1 MGKTKK
7 LLGIEFEEIGN
18 SLFIHQRSYIRRLCE
33 IYEKYKYPVSSLPIS
48 KGQVLSKLDSPKTSE
63 EILTVPYRNL
73 IGSLSFIAI
82 RTRPDIMYAVN
93 VLSQFQANPGIKH
106 WNCLLRLLGYL
117 KYTQEYKLELSK
129 VKSLKLRCYSDSDF
143 ATNRDDRV
151 SMGGFITFI
160 DETPISWR
168 TFKQKSVSLSTMEAD
183 LELFFMNSVAST
195 LNRVTDMEF
204 NNQISVLTQNN
215 WNTWKHDMQV
225 LLMHYGCWQFIIQ
238 TKPEQP
244 DEEATY
250 KEKLDLQLRKD
261 RCYTLIYTNISSDL
275 KNLIT
280 ETTDGVAA
288 WKILK
293 DHFEPVTRARI
304 IQLLDQFFG
313 TKYQPGEDV
322 GIFISRVKT
331 AATRLQEAGHKLDDL
346 YIGFQLIRWLPQ
358 EFQSTVQQIYRWK
371 EEDFRVVKIEAELIL
386 EANRLQLMK
395 QDLEKAENAY
405 LSSFTSKKSKTLPGA
420 TAAAHGDPNG
430 KNDYQKK
437 GDLKPITN
445 MKMSLA
451 TEDKSCPVEG
461 IGTLRFRKYGI
472 NAFCHVNNDYLV
484 KTSKNDSVKGLPRLT
499 DNGKTHCIPCKLAKS
514 KRVSFKKTGA
524 VRSKRPLELL
534 HMDLCGPMPT
544 ESQGGNKYFL
554 SIIDDYS
561 RKVTVF
567 PIRNKSDVFH
577 TFIRFQKRAERF
589 LSKKVIA
596 VRTDGGLE
604 FCNKDMD
611 NFLTELGIKHE
622 VTNSYTPEM
631 NGVAERFNLTAL
643 DGIKT
648 LLKSSEVP
656 HKFWGEALLCF
667 TYAWN
672 RICHKDSN
680 KTPFEKYSG
689 RKPSVLHL
697 KPFGCLA
704 YAEGEATRLKS
715 FNEIERYCKRHNI
728 EYDPSLFNFRK
739 DNTESQGFSDLS
751 EQQEALMVEVTIPN
765 CYKQA
770 IRSRDAS
777 KWHDAMDK
785 EINVMM
791 ERKVW
796 DLVDHPD
803 NIKILEN
810 RWVYTIKY
818 DENNKIVRYKAR
830 LVARGNT
837 QLRGES
843 FDEVFS
849 PVINFTIVRL
859 FFTIC
864 VCLWKWTHIQV
875 DITNAYLYANLDTVI
890 YMKQPTGYEIDNN
903 KVCKLRKAIY
913 GLHQS
918 GRQWFL
924 ELENKLIKLKF
935 KKLEWVNCVYMFE
948 DNVILLFYVDDMI
961 IFGKEMENVNFVLQL
976 LQKNFDL
983 KIMGKTK
990 KLLGIEFEEI
1000 GNSLFIHQRSYI
1012 RRLCEIYEKYKYPVS
1027 SLPISKGQVLS
1038 KLDSPKT
1045 SEEILTVP
1053 YRNLIGSLSFIA
1065 IRTRP
1070 DIMYAVNVLSQFQ
1083 ANPGIKHWNCLLRLL
1098 GYLKYTQEYKLEL
1111 SKVKSLKLRCYS
1123 DSDFAT
1129 NRDDRVSMGGFI
1141 TFIDETPISWRT
1153 FKQKSV
1159 SLSTMEAEYVSLT
1172 EAAKEFIW
1180 LKNVIDNKSLN
1191 LELSENVMFCDNQ
1204 AAISFSK
1211 SPVEN
1216 YRTKHID
1223 VRYHFLRN
1231 LIYDKVFQ
1239 IKYIGTK
1246 NNLADIFTK
1255 PMVKEKLLEFCRKLF
1270 LFRE

>member
-1 MGKTKK
+1 
-7 LLGIEFEEIGN
+7 
-18 SLFIHQRSYIRRLCE
+18 
-33 IYEKYKYPVSSLPIS
+33 
-48 KGQVLSKLDSPKTSE
+48 
-63 EILTVPYRNL
+63 
-73 IGSLSFIAI
+73 
-82 RTRPDIMYAVN
+82 
-93 VLSQFQANPGIKH
+93 
-106 WNCLLRLLGYL
+106 
-117 KYTQEYKLELSK
+117 
-129 VKSLKLRCYSDSDF
+129 
-143 ATNRDDRV
+143 
-151 SMGGFITFI
+151 
-160 DETPISWR
+160 
-168 TFKQKSVSLSTMEAD
+168 
-183 LELFFMNSVAST
+183 MNSVAST

-225 LLMHYGCWQFIIQ
+225 LLMHYGCWQFIMQ

-280 ETTDGVAA
+280 ETTDGVTA

-293 DHFEPVTRARI
+293 DHFEPVTRAR
-304 IQLLDQFFG
+304 
-313 TKYQPGEDV
+313 
-322 GIFISRVKT
+322 
-331 AATRLQEAGHKLDDL
+331 A
-346 YIGFQLIRWLPQ
+346 FQLIRWLPQ

-405 LSSFTSKKSKTLPGA
+405 LSSFTLKKSKTLPGA
-420 TAAAHGDPNG
+420 TAAAHGDPNDN
-430 KNDYQKK
+430 NDYQKK
-437 GDLKPITN
+437 SEIWHQ
-445 MKMSLA
+445 
-451 TEDKSCPVEG
+451 
-461 IGTLRFRKYGI
+461 R
-472 NAFCHVNNDYLV
+472 FCHVNNDYLV

-554 SIIDDYS
+554 SIIDYYS

-680 KTPFEKYSG
+680 KTHFEKYSG
-689 RKPSVLHL
+689 RKPSIGIAS
-697 KPFGCLA
+697 KTFWMFGIRCI
-704 YAEGEATRLKS
+704 EGEATRLKS
-715 FNEIERYCKRHNI
+715 FNEIERYCKRRNI

-751 EQQEALMVEVTIPN
+751 EQQALMVEVTIPN

-791 ERKVW
+791 EQAWRVVGRLEGGQTQAEVAQAIGVSQSVISRIW
-796 DLVDHPD
+796 SRFLETGSAGRRPGQGRRWATTPNEDRYLVLTARRHRNINATLLQQHLRSATGTRVSQLRLSVRNRLHSVVPFPIQLDNRRIFIWRDHGSRNNPAFVHESVRFGGGGVLVYGGISIDGRTDLYIIRDGPLTARRYRPILRPIVVPYAAAIRYDFILMDD
-803 NIKILEN
+803 NCRPHRDNLVE
-810 RWVYTIKY
+810 
-818 DENNKIVRYKAR
+818 DFFFEEGIVRMEWPAC
-830 LVARGNT
+830 
-837 QLRGES
+837 
-843 FDEVFS
+843 S
-849 PVINFTIVRL
+849 P
-859 FFTIC
+859 
-864 VCLWKWTHIQV
+864 
-875 DITNAYLYANLDTVI
+875 
-890 YMKQPTGYEIDNN
+890 
-903 KVCKLRKAIY
+903 
-913 GLHQS
+913 
-918 GRQWFL
+918 
-924 ELENKLIKLKF
+924 
-935 KKLEWVNCVYMFE
+935 
-948 DNVILLFYVDDMI
+948 DM
-961 IFGKEMENVNFVLQL
+961 NP
-976 LQKNFDL
+976 
-983 KIMGKTK
+983 
-990 KLLGIEFEEI
+990 IE
-1000 GNSLFIHQRSYI
+1000 H
-1012 RRLCEIYEKYKYPVS
+1012 V
-1027 SLPISKGQVLS
+1027 
-1038 KLDSPKT
+1038 
-1045 SEEILTVP
+1045 
-1053 YRNLIGSLSFIA
+1053 
-1065 IRTRP
+1065 
-1070 DIMYAVNVLSQFQ
+1070 
-1083 ANPGIKHWNCLLRLL
+1083 
-1098 GYLKYTQEYKLEL
+1098 
-1111 SKVKSLKLRCYS
+1111 
-1123 DSDFAT
+1123 
-1129 NRDDRVSMGGFI
+1129 
-1141 TFIDETPISWRT
+1141 
-1153 FKQKSV
+1153 
-1159 SLSTMEAEYVSLT
+1159 
-1172 EAAKEFIW
+1172 
-1180 LKNVIDNKSLN
+1180 
-1191 LELSENVMFCDNQ
+1191 
-1204 AAISFSK
+1204 
-1211 SPVEN
+1211 
-1216 YRTKHID
+1216 
-1223 VRYHFLRN
+1223 
-1231 LIYDKVFQ
+1231 
-1239 IKYIGTK
+1239 
-1246 NNLADIFTK
+1246 
-1255 PMVKEKLLEFCRKLF
+1255 
-1270 LFRE
+1270 

>member
-1 MGKTKK
+1 
-7 LLGIEFEEIGN
+7 
-18 SLFIHQRSYIRRLCE
+18 
-33 IYEKYKYPVSSLPIS
+33 
-48 KGQVLSKLDSPKTSE
+48 
-63 EILTVPYRNL
+63 
-73 IGSLSFIAI
+73 
-82 RTRPDIMYAVN
+82 
-93 VLSQFQANPGIKH
+93 
-106 WNCLLRLLGYL
+106 
-117 KYTQEYKLELSK
+117 
-129 VKSLKLRCYSDSDF
+129 
-143 ATNRDDRV
+143 
-151 SMGGFITFI
+151 
-160 DETPISWR
+160 
-168 TFKQKSVSLSTMEAD
+168 
-183 LELFFMNSVAST
+183 MNYVAST
-195 LNRVTDMEF
+195 LNRVTGMEF
-204 NNQISVLTQNN
+204 NNQISVLTPNN
-215 WNTWKHDMQV
+215 WNTWRHDMPV

-238 TKPEQP
+238 TKPEKS

-293 DHFEPVTRARI
+293 DHFEPVTRARV

-461 IGTLRFRKYGI
+461 IGTLRFRVKYKGSFHEI
-472 NAFCHVNNDYLV
+472 TLTDVLFNPKLRRNLLSGSRLESKGAHFVGTKEIWHQRFCHVNNDYLV
-484 KTSKNDSVKGLPRLT
+484 KTSKIDSVKGIPRLN

-577 TFIRFQKRAERF
+577 TFIRFYKRAERF

-611 NFLTELGIKHE
+611 NFLTKLGIKHE

-704 YAEGEATRLKS
+704 YAGVPKRIRKKFDLRAKIGIMMGYAQRTKGYRIWLIDENKLVETINVRFDENKRGINFRQKINSNLGYNLNLPDYYDDEDDFDRVKDSLTSRLVSKTSTETPSTSEKPDVSSDNHSLIPCTEVKWIRNIGRKVTGSNVYYSIEGEATRLKS

-728 EYDPSLFNFRK
+728 KYDPSLFNFRK

-751 EQQEALMVEVTIPN
+751 EQQEALMVEVNIPN

-777 KWHDAMDK
+777 KWRDAMDK

-859 FFTIC
+859 F
-864 VCLWKWTHIQV
+864 
-875 DITNAYLYANLDTVI
+875 
-890 YMKQPTGYEIDNN
+890 
-903 KVCKLRKAIY
+903 
-913 GLHQS
+913 
-918 GRQWFL
+918 
-924 ELENKLIKLKF
+924 
-935 KKLEWVNCVYMFE
+935 
-948 DNVILLFYVDDMI
+948 
-961 IFGKEMENVNFVLQL
+961 
-976 LQKNFDL
+976 
-983 KIMGKTK
+983 
-990 KLLGIEFEEI
+990 
-1000 GNSLFIHQRSYI
+1000 
-1012 RRLCEIYEKYKYPVS
+1012 
-1027 SLPISKGQVLS
+1027 
-1038 KLDSPKT
+1038 
-1045 SEEILTVP
+1045 
-1053 YRNLIGSLSFIA
+1053 SLSVYVCGNGRI
-1065 IRTRP
+1065 
-1070 DIMYAVNVLSQFQ
+1070 
-1083 ANPGIKHWNCLLRLL
+1083 
-1098 GYLKYTQEYKLEL
+1098 
-1111 SKVKSLKLRCYS
+1111 
-1123 DSDFAT
+1123 
-1129 NRDDRVSMGGFI
+1129 
-1141 TFIDETPISWRT
+1141 
-1153 FKQKSV
+1153 FK
-1159 SLSTMEAEYVSLT
+1159 
-1172 EAAKEFIW
+1172 
-1180 LKNVIDNKSLN
+1180 
-1191 LELSENVMFCDNQ
+1191 
-1204 AAISFSK
+1204 
-1211 SPVEN
+1211 
-1216 YRTKHID
+1216 
-1223 VRYHFLRN
+1223 
-1231 LIYDKVFQ
+1231 
-1239 IKYIGTK
+1239 
-1246 NNLADIFTK
+1246 
-1255 PMVKEKLLEFCRKLF
+1255 
-1270 LFRE
+1270 

>member
-1 MGKTKK
+1 MISD
-7 LLGIEFEEIGN
+7 LEP
-18 SLFIHQRSYIRRLCE
+18 SRLCYDGNE
-33 IYEKYKYPVSSLPIS
+33 I
-48 KGQVLSKLDSPKTSE
+48 
-63 EILTVPYRNL
+63 
-73 IGSLSFIAI
+73 
-82 RTRPDIMYAVN
+82 
-93 VLSQFQANPGIKH
+93 
-106 WNCLLRLLGYL
+106 
-117 KYTQEYKLELSK
+117 
-129 VKSLKLRCYSDSDF
+129 
-143 ATNRDDRV
+143 
-151 SMGGFITFI
+151 
-160 DETPISWR
+160 
-168 TFKQKSVSLSTMEAD
+168 
-183 LELFFMNSVAST
+183 
-195 LNRVTDMEF
+195 
-204 NNQISVLTQNN
+204 
-215 WNTWKHDMQV
+215 
-225 LLMHYGCWQFIIQ
+225 
-238 TKPEQP
+238 
-244 DEEATY
+244 
-250 KEKLDLQLRKD
+250 
-261 RCYTLIYTNISSDL
+261 
-275 KNLIT
+275 
-280 ETTDGVAA
+280 
-288 WKILK
+288 
-293 DHFEPVTRARI
+293 
-304 IQLLDQFFG
+304 
-313 TKYQPGEDV
+313 

-437 GDLKPITN
+437 SGKVFNRKTIKNVKQSIKTIGPCYVCNKYGHLKVNCKEKMSLQKSPSTVNETFNTEFDKGDKGVWVIDTTATSHFCNDKSLFLDLKPITN

-451 TEDKSCPVEG
+451 TEDKNCPVEG
-461 IGTLRFRKYGI
+461 IGTLRFRVKYKGSFHEITLTDVLFNPKFRRNLLSGSRLESKGAHFVGTKGKI
-472 NAFCHVNNDYLV
+472 NVFNKDWIKLFSATRHENLYFFKPDHYIIPKSKEISFFSDVTAKTKNGSIEIWHQRFGHVNNDYLV

-499 DNGKTHCIPCKLAKS
+499 DNGKTYCIPCKLAKS

-704 YAEGEATRLKS
+704 YAGVPKQIRKKFDMRAKMGIMMGYAQRTKGYRIWLIDENKLVETINVRFDENKRGINFRQKVNSNLRYNLNLPDYYDEEDDFDRVKDSLTSRLVSKTSTEMPSTSEKPDVSSDNHSLIPCTEVKWIRNIGRKVTGSNVYYSIEGEATRLKS

-830 LVARGNT
+830 LVAR
-837 QLRGES
+837 
-843 FDEVFS
+843 
-849 PVINFTIVRL
+849 
-859 FFTIC
+859 
-864 VCLWKWTHIQV
+864 
-875 DITNAYLYANLDTVI
+875 DTVI

-903 KVCKLRKAIY
+903 KVY
-913 GLHQS
+913 
-918 GRQWFL
+918 
-924 ELENKLIKLKF
+924 
-935 KKLEWVNCVYMFE
+935 
-948 DNVILLFYVDDMI
+948 DMI

-1000 GNSLFIHQRSYI
+1000 VAQQPMRAKTCCAHLSI
-1012 RRLCEIYEKYKYPVS
+1012 R
-1027 SLPISKGQVLS
+1027 
-1038 KLDSPKT
+1038 D
-1045 SEEILTVP
+1045 
-1053 YRNLIGSLSFIA
+1053 
-1065 IRTRP
+1065 
-1070 DIMYAVNVLSQFQ
+1070 
-1083 ANPGIKHWNCLLRLL
+1083 PGR
-1098 GYLKYTQEYKLEL
+1098 
-1111 SKVKSLKLRCYS
+1111 
-1123 DSDFAT
+1123 
-1129 NRDDRVSMGGFI
+1129 
-1141 TFIDETPISWRT
+1141 
-1153 FKQKSV
+1153 
-1159 SLSTMEAEYVSLT
+1159 
-1172 EAAKEFIW
+1172 
-1180 LKNVIDNKSLN
+1180 
-1191 LELSENVMFCDNQ
+1191 
-1204 AAISFSK
+1204 
-1211 SPVEN
+1211 
-1216 YRTKHID
+1216 
-1223 VRYHFLRN
+1223 
-1231 LIYDKVFQ
+1231 
-1239 IKYIGTK
+1239 
-1246 NNLADIFTK
+1246 
-1255 PMVKEKLLEFCRKLF
+1255 
-1270 LFRE
+1270 

>member
-1 MGKTKK
+1 
-7 LLGIEFEEIGN
+7 
-18 SLFIHQRSYIRRLCE
+18 
-33 IYEKYKYPVSSLPIS
+33 
-48 KGQVLSKLDSPKTSE
+48 
-63 EILTVPYRNL
+63 
-73 IGSLSFIAI
+73 
-82 RTRPDIMYAVN
+82 
-93 VLSQFQANPGIKH
+93 
-106 WNCLLRLLGYL
+106 
-117 KYTQEYKLELSK
+117 
-129 VKSLKLRCYSDSDF
+129 
-143 ATNRDDRV
+143 
-151 SMGGFITFI
+151 
-160 DETPISWR
+160 
-168 TFKQKSVSLSTMEAD
+168 
-183 LELFFMNSVAST
+183 MNSVAST

-261 RCYTLIYTNISSDL
+261 RCYTLIYTNISLDL

-280 ETTDGVAA
+280 ETTDGVVA

-293 DHFEPVTRARI
+293 DHFEPVTKARI
-304 IQLLDQFFG
+304 IHLLDHFFG

-331 AATRLQEAGHKLDDL
+331 AATRLQEASHKLDDL

-358 EFQSTVQQIYRWK
+358 ELQSTVQQIYRWK

-437 GDLKPITN
+437 GEFNINLRFCEAECSLLELDKQLVTRCILFEENSDKGVWVIDTAATSHFCNDKSLFLDIKPITN

-461 IGTLRFRKYGI
+461 IGTLRFRVKY
-472 NAFCHVNNDYLV
+472 
-484 KTSKNDSVKGLPRLT
+484 KG
-499 DNGKTHCIPCKLAKS
+499 
-514 KRVSFKKTGA
+514 SFHEIT
-524 VRSKRPLELL
+524 L
-534 HMDLCGPMPT
+534 
-544 ESQGGNKYFL
+544 
-554 SIIDDYS
+554 
-561 RKVTVF
+561 
-567 PIRNKSDVFH
+567 SDVLFNPKL
-577 TFIRFQKRAERF
+577 RRNL
-589 LSKKVIA
+589 LSGS
-596 VRTDGGLE
+596 RLE
-604 FCNKDMD
+604 SKGAHFVGTK
-611 NFLTELGIKHE
+611 
-622 VTNSYTPEM
+622 
-631 NGVAERFNLTAL
+631 
-643 DGIKT
+643 
-648 LLKSSEVP
+648 
-656 HKFWGEALLCF
+656 
-667 TYAWN
+667 
-672 RICHKDSN
+672 
-680 KTPFEKYSG
+680 G

-697 KPFGCLA
+697 IPFGCLA
-704 YAEGEATRLKS
+704 YAGVPKQIRKKFDMRAKMGIMMGYAQRTKGYRIWLIDENKLVETINDDFDRVKDSLTSRLVSKTSTETPSTSEKPDVSSDNHSLIPCTDVKWIRNIGRKVTGSNVYYSIEGEATRLKS

-728 EYDPSLFNFRK
+728 KYDPSLFNFRK

-777 KWHDAMDK
+777 KWHDAIDK

-796 DLVDHPD
+796 DLVDYPD

-918 GRQWFL
+918 GRQWF
-924 ELENKLIKLKF
+924 
-935 KKLEWVNCVYMFE
+935 
-948 DNVILLFYVDDMI
+948 
-961 IFGKEMENVNFVLQL
+961 
-976 LQKNFDL
+976 
-983 KIMGKTK
+983 
-990 KLLGIEFEEI
+990 
-1000 GNSLFIHQRSYI
+1000 
-1012 RRLCEIYEKYKYPVS
+1012 
-1027 SLPISKGQVLS
+1027 
-1038 KLDSPKT
+1038 
-1045 SEEILTVP
+1045 
-1053 YRNLIGSLSFIA
+1053 
-1065 IRTRP
+1065 
-1070 DIMYAVNVLSQFQ
+1070 
-1083 ANPGIKHWNCLLRLL
+1083 WN
-1098 GYLKYTQEYKLEL
+1098 
-1111 SKVKSLKLRCYS
+1111 
-1123 DSDFAT
+1123 
-1129 NRDDRVSMGGFI
+1129 
-1141 TFIDETPISWRT
+1141 
-1153 FKQKSV
+1153 
-1159 SLSTMEAEYVSLT
+1159 
-1172 EAAKEFIW
+1172 
-1180 LKNVIDNKSLN
+1180 
-1191 LELSENVMFCDNQ
+1191 
-1204 AAISFSK
+1204 
-1211 SPVEN
+1211 
-1216 YRTKHID
+1216 
-1223 VRYHFLRN
+1223 
-1231 LIYDKVFQ
+1231 
-1239 IKYIGTK
+1239 
-1246 NNLADIFTK
+1246 
-1255 PMVKEKLLEFCRKLF
+1255 
-1270 LFRE
+1270 

>member
-1 MGKTKK
+1 
-7 LLGIEFEEIGN
+7 
-18 SLFIHQRSYIRRLCE
+18 
-33 IYEKYKYPVSSLPIS
+33 
-48 KGQVLSKLDSPKTSE
+48 
-63 EILTVPYRNL
+63 
-73 IGSLSFIAI
+73 
-82 RTRPDIMYAVN
+82 
-93 VLSQFQANPGIKH
+93 
-106 WNCLLRLLGYL
+106 
-117 KYTQEYKLELSK
+117 
-129 VKSLKLRCYSDSDF
+129 
-143 ATNRDDRV
+143 
-151 SMGGFITFI
+151 
-160 DETPISWR
+160 
-168 TFKQKSVSLSTMEAD
+168 
-183 LELFFMNSVAST
+183 
-195 LNRVTDMEF
+195 
-204 NNQISVLTQNN
+204 
-215 WNTWKHDMQV
+215 MQV

-261 RCYTLIYTNISSDL
+261 
-275 KNLIT
+275 
-280 ETTDGVAA
+280 
-288 WKILK
+288 
-293 DHFEPVTRARI
+293 
-304 IQLLDQFFG
+304 
-313 TKYQPGEDV
+313 V

-346 YIGFQLIRWLPQ
+346 YIGFQLIRWVPQ
-358 EFQSTVQQIYRWK
+358 EFQSTVQQIYKWK
-371 EEDFRVVKIEAELIL
+371 EEDLRVVKIEAELIL

-437 GDLKPITN
+437 GGKVFTCKTIKNVKQSIKTIGPCYVCNKYGHLRVNCKEKKSLQKSPSTVNETFNIEFNINLRFYEAECSLLELDKQLVASCILFEENSDKGVWVIDTAATSHFCNDTSLFLDLKLITN

-461 IGTLRFRKYGI
+461 IGTLRFRQ
-472 NAFCHVNNDYLV
+472 
-484 KTSKNDSVKGLPRLT
+484 SPREF
-499 DNGKTHCIPCKLAKS
+499 HS
-514 KRVSFKKTGA
+514 KKTGA
-524 VRSKRPLELL
+524 VRSKRQLELL

-589 LSKKVIA
+589 LSKRQKV
-596 VRTDGGLE
+596 
-604 FCNKDMD
+604 NS
-611 NFLTELGIKHE
+611 NLG
-622 VTNSYTPEM
+622 Y
-631 NGVAERFNLTAL
+631 NLNL
-643 DGIKT
+643 PDYYDD
-648 LLKSSEVP
+648 EDDFDRV
-656 HKFWGEALLCF
+656 
-667 TYAWN
+667 
-672 RICHKDSN
+672 KDSLTN
-680 KTPFEKYSG
+680 RLVSKTSTETPSTSEKPDVSSDNHSLIPCTEVKWIRNIG
-689 RKPSVLHL
+689 RKVTGSNV
-697 KPFGCLA
+697 
-704 YAEGEATRLKS
+704 YYSIEGEATRLKS

-796 DLVDHPD
+796 DLFDHPD

-830 LVARGNT
+830 LVAQGNT

-864 VCLWKWTHIQV
+864 VCLWKCVWTHIQV

-903 KVCKLRKAIY
+903 KVY
-913 GLHQS
+913 
-918 GRQWFL
+918 
-924 ELENKLIKLKF
+924 
-935 KKLEWVNCVYMFE
+935 
-948 DNVILLFYVDDMI
+948 
-961 IFGKEMENVNFVLQL
+961 
-976 LQKNFDL
+976 
-983 KIMGKTK
+983 
-990 KLLGIEFEEI
+990 
-1000 GNSLFIHQRSYI
+1000 
-1012 RRLCEIYEKYKYPVS
+1012 
-1027 SLPISKGQVLS
+1027 
-1038 KLDSPKT
+1038 
-1045 SEEILTVP
+1045 
-1053 YRNLIGSLSFIA
+1053 
-1065 IRTRP
+1065 
-1070 DIMYAVNVLSQFQ
+1070 
-1083 ANPGIKHWNCLLRLL
+1083 
-1098 GYLKYTQEYKLEL
+1098 
-1111 SKVKSLKLRCYS
+1111 
-1123 DSDFAT
+1123 SDFAT

-1180 LKNVIDNKSLN
+1180 LKNRGRGSLVVKVMHSWSECQEFEPNIAQDPPCKGAMHVKS
-1191 LELSENVMFCDNQ
+1191 
-1204 AAISFSK
+1204 
-1211 SPVEN
+1211 VESAN
-1216 YRTKHID
+1216 D
-1223 VRYHFLRN
+1223 L
-1231 LIYDKVFQ
+1231 
-1239 IKYIGTK
+1239 
-1246 NNLADIFTK
+1246 
-1255 PMVKEKLLEFCRKLF
+1255 LLEWCGS
-1270 LFRE
+1270 

>member
-1 MGKTKK
+1 MEDIKRSLRTSHKSK
-7 LLGIEFEEIGN
+7 GN
-18 SLFIHQRSYIRRLCE
+18 STIRSIFWNK
-33 IYEKYKYPVSSLPIS
+33 IP
-48 KGQVLSKLDSPKTSE
+48 
-63 EILTVPYRNL
+63 
-73 IGSLSFIAI
+73 
-82 RTRPDIMYAVN
+82 TR
-93 VLSQFQANPGIKH
+93 
-106 WNCLLRLLGYL
+106 
-117 KYTQEYKLELSK
+117 
-129 VKSLKLRCYSDSDF
+129 
-143 ATNRDDRV
+143 
-151 SMGGFITFI
+151 
-160 DETPISWR
+160 
-168 TFKQKSVSLSTMEAD
+168 
-183 LELFFMNSVAST
+183 
-195 LNRVTDMEF
+195 
-204 NNQISVLTQNN
+204 
-215 WNTWKHDMQV
+215 
-225 LLMHYGCWQFIIQ
+225 
-238 TKPEQP
+238 
-244 DEEATY
+244 
-250 KEKLDLQLRKD
+250 
-261 RCYTLIYTNISSDL
+261 
-275 KNLIT
+275 
-280 ETTDGVAA
+280 
-288 WKILK
+288 
-293 DHFEPVTRARI
+293 
-304 IQLLDQFFG
+304 
-313 TKYQPGEDV
+313 EDA

-430 KNDYQKK
+430 KNNYQKK
-437 GDLKPITN
+437 SEFNINLRFCEAECSLLELDKQLVTSCILFEENFDKGLWVIDTAATSHFCNDKSLFLDLKPITN

-461 IGTLRFRKYGI
+461 IGTLRFRVKYKGSFHEITLTDVLFNPKLRRNLLSGSRLESKGAHFVGTKGKI
-472 NAFCHVNNDYLV
+472 NVFNKDWIKLFSATRHENLYFFKPDHYIIPKSKEISFFSDVTAKTKNGSIEIWHQRFCHVNNDYLV

-499 DNGKTHCIPCKLAKS
+499 DNGKTHCIPCKLAIYKS

-631 NGVAERFNLTAL
+631 NAVAERFNLTAL

-680 KTPFEKYSG
+680 KTSFEKYSG

-704 YAEGEATRLKS
+704 YAGVPKQIRKKKFDMRAKIGIMMGYAQRTKGYRIWLIDENKLVETINVRFDENKRGINFRQKVNSNLGYNLNLPDYYDDEDDSDRVKDSLTSRLVSKTSTETPSTSEKPDVSSDNHSLIPCTEVKWVRNIGRKVTGSNVYYSIEGETTRLKS

-751 EQQEALMVEVTIPN
+751 EQQEALMVEVTIPI

-843 FDEVFS
+843 FDEVF
-849 PVINFTIVRL
+849 
-859 FFTIC
+859 
-864 VCLWKWTHIQV
+864 
-875 DITNAYLYANLDTVI
+875 
-890 YMKQPTGYEIDNN
+890 
-903 KVCKLRKAIY
+903 
-913 GLHQS
+913 
-918 GRQWFL
+918 
-924 ELENKLIKLKF
+924 
-935 KKLEWVNCVYMFE
+935 
-948 DNVILLFYVDDMI
+948 
-961 IFGKEMENVNFVLQL
+961 
-976 LQKNFDL
+976 
-983 KIMGKTK
+983 
-990 KLLGIEFEEI
+990 
-1000 GNSLFIHQRSYI
+1000 
-1012 RRLCEIYEKYKYPVS
+1012 
-1027 SLPISKGQVLS
+1027 
-1038 KLDSPKT
+1038 
-1045 SEEILTVP
+1045 
-1053 YRNLIGSLSFIA
+1053 
-1065 IRTRP
+1065 
-1070 DIMYAVNVLSQFQ
+1070 
-1083 ANPGIKHWNCLLRLL
+1083 
-1098 GYLKYTQEYKLEL
+1098 QEYKLEL
-1111 SKVKSLKLRCYS
+1111 SKVKTLKLRCYS

-1141 TFIDETPISWRT
+1141 TFIEETPISWRT
-1153 FKQKSV
+1153 FKQNPLVCRPWK
-1159 SLSTMEAEYVSLT
+1159 LSMLV
-1172 EAAKEFIW
+1172 
-1180 LKNVIDNKSLN
+1180 
-1191 LELSENVMFCDNQ
+1191 
-1204 AAISFSK
+1204 
-1211 SPVEN
+1211 
-1216 YRTKHID
+1216 
-1223 VRYHFLRN
+1223 
-1231 LIYDKVFQ
+1231 
-1239 IKYIGTK
+1239 
-1246 NNLADIFTK
+1246 
-1255 PMVKEKLLEFCRKLF
+1255 
-1270 LFRE
+1270 

>member
-1 MGKTKK
+1 
-7 LLGIEFEEIGN
+7 
-18 SLFIHQRSYIRRLCE
+18 
-33 IYEKYKYPVSSLPIS
+33 
-48 KGQVLSKLDSPKTSE
+48 
-63 EILTVPYRNL
+63 
-73 IGSLSFIAI
+73 
-82 RTRPDIMYAVN
+82 
-93 VLSQFQANPGIKH
+93 
-106 WNCLLRLLGYL
+106 
-117 KYTQEYKLELSK
+117 
-129 VKSLKLRCYSDSDF
+129 
-143 ATNRDDRV
+143 
-151 SMGGFITFI
+151 
-160 DETPISWR
+160 
-168 TFKQKSVSLSTMEAD
+168 
-183 LELFFMNSVAST
+183 MNSVAST
-195 LNRVTDMEF
+195 LNRVTCMEF
-204 NNQISVLTQNN
+204 NNQISVLTPNN

-238 TKPEQP
+238 TKTEQP

-250 KEKLDLQLRKD
+250 QEKLNLQLRKD

-280 ETTDGVAA
+280 ETTDGVVA

-293 DHFEPVTRARI
+293 DHFEPVTRARV

-313 TKYQPGEDV
+313 TKYQPGKMLESSYLV
-322 GIFISRVKT
+322 
-331 AATRLQEAGHKLDDL
+331 
-346 YIGFQLIRWLPQ
+346 
-358 EFQSTVQQIYRWK
+358 WK
-371 EEDFRVVKIEAELIL
+371 EEDFRVVKIESELIL

-405 LSSFTSKKSKTLPGA
+405 LSSFTLKKSKTLPGA

-430 KNDYQKK
+430 KNDYPKK
-437 GDLKPITN
+437 GGKVFNCKTIKNVKQSIKTIGPCYVCNKYGHLKVNCKEKKSLQKSPSTANETFNTEFNINLRFCEAECSLLELDKQLVTSCILFEENSDKGVWVIDTAATSHFCNDKSLFLDLKPITN

-461 IGTLRFRKYGI
+461 IGEIYYPVPDLK
-472 NAFCHVNNDYLV
+472 
-484 KTSKNDSVKGLPRLT
+484 LT
-499 DNGKTHCIPCKLAKS
+499 GSN
-514 KRVSFKKTGA
+514 V
-524 VRSKRPLELL
+524 
-534 HMDLCGPMPT
+534 
-544 ESQGGNKYFL
+544 YY
-554 SIIDDYS
+554 SI
-561 RKVTVF
+561 
-567 PIRNKSDVFH
+567 
-577 TFIRFQKRAERF
+577 
-589 LSKKVIA
+589 
-596 VRTDGGLE
+596 
-604 FCNKDMD
+604 
-611 NFLTELGIKHE
+611 
-622 VTNSYTPEM
+622 
-631 NGVAERFNLTAL
+631 
-643 DGIKT
+643 
-648 LLKSSEVP
+648 
-656 HKFWGEALLCF
+656 
-667 TYAWN
+667 
-672 RICHKDSN
+672 
-680 KTPFEKYSG
+680 
-689 RKPSVLHL
+689 
-697 KPFGCLA
+697 
-704 YAEGEATRLKS
+704 EGEATRLKS

-751 EQQEALMVEVTIPN
+751 EQQALMVEVTIPN

-770 IRSRDAS
+770 IGSRDAS
-777 KWHDAMDK
+777 KWHDAMDR
-785 EINVMM
+785 EINIMK

-903 KVCKLRKAIY
+903 KVCRLRKAIY

-935 KKLEWVNCVYMFE
+935 KKLQWVNCVYMFE
-948 DNVILLFYVDDMI
+948 DNVILLFYVDDII

-1012 RRLCEIYEKYKYPVS
+1012 RRLCEIYEKYKYPIS

-1204 AAISFSK
+1204 AAISVSK

-1246 NNLADIFTK
+1246 NNLADILTK
-1255 PMVKEKLLEFCRKLF
+1255 PMMIQDYKPSSRRLSFIRPRFSRPRSPFSPRSDPSPSRSQILLSISCVSFDLLPDASAAVAEWYRHRIVAGFVTSSSPVPLKTRRVGQRCTRNLSRAETSSRWCGVVVRRGEVPAQVSSTSLDHGSKLRGPSPKALVQLNSATFIFTHSLHVDARM
-1270 LFRE
+1270 

>member
-1 MGKTKK
+1 
-7 LLGIEFEEIGN
+7 
-18 SLFIHQRSYIRRLCE
+18 
-33 IYEKYKYPVSSLPIS
+33 
-48 KGQVLSKLDSPKTSE
+48 
-63 EILTVPYRNL
+63 
-73 IGSLSFIAI
+73 
-82 RTRPDIMYAVN
+82 
-93 VLSQFQANPGIKH
+93 
-106 WNCLLRLLGYL
+106 
-117 KYTQEYKLELSK
+117 
-129 VKSLKLRCYSDSDF
+129 
-143 ATNRDDRV
+143 
-151 SMGGFITFI
+151 
-160 DETPISWR
+160 
-168 TFKQKSVSLSTMEAD
+168 
-183 LELFFMNSVAST
+183 MNSVAST

-204 NNQISVLTQNN
+204 NNQISVLTPNN

-225 LLMHYGCWQFIIQ
+225 LLMHYGCWQFIPRQ

-293 DHFEPVTRARI
+293 DHFEPVTKARV

-371 EEDFRVVKIEAELIL
+371 EDFRVVKIEAELIL

-430 KNDYQKK
+430 KDDYQKK
-437 GDLKPITN
+437 SGKVFNCKTIKNVKQSIKTIGPCYVCNKYGHLKVNCKEKKSLQKSPSTVNETFNTEFNINLRFCEAECSLLELDKQLVTSCILFEENSDKGVWVIDTAATSHFCNDESLFLDLKPITN

-461 IGTLRFRKYGI
+461 IGTLRFRVKYKGSFHEITLTDVLFNPKLRRNLLSGSRLESKGAHFVGTQGKI
-472 NAFCHVNNDYLV
+472 NVFNKDWIKLFSATRHENLYFFKPDHYIIPKSKEISFFSDVTTKTKNGSIEICHQRFCHVNNDYLV

-499 DNGKTHCIPCKLAKS
+499 DNGKTRCIPCKLAKS

-589 LSKKVIA
+589 LSRKVIA

-672 RICHKDSN
+672 RICHKDNN

-704 YAEGEATRLKS
+704 YAG
-715 FNEIERYCKRHNI
+715 
-728 EYDPSLFNFRK
+728 
-739 DNTESQGFSDLS
+739 
-751 EQQEALMVEVTIPN
+751 V
-765 CYKQA
+765 
-770 IRSRDAS
+770 
-777 KWHDAMDK
+777 
-785 EINVMM
+785 
-791 ERKVW
+791 
-796 DLVDHPD
+796 
-803 NIKILEN
+803 
-810 RWVYTIKY
+810 
-818 DENNKIVRYKAR
+818 
-830 LVARGNT
+830 
-837 QLRGES
+837 
-843 FDEVFS
+843 
-849 PVINFTIVRL
+849 
-859 FFTIC
+859 
-864 VCLWKWTHIQV
+864 
-875 DITNAYLYANLDTVI
+875 
-890 YMKQPTGYEIDNN
+890 
-903 KVCKLRKAIY
+903 
-913 GLHQS
+913 
-918 GRQWFL
+918 
-924 ELENKLIKLKF
+924 
-935 KKLEWVNCVYMFE
+935 
-948 DNVILLFYVDDMI
+948 
-961 IFGKEMENVNFVLQL
+961 
-976 LQKNFDL
+976 
-983 KIMGKTK
+983 
-990 KLLGIEFEEI
+990 
-1000 GNSLFIHQRSYI
+1000 
-1012 RRLCEIYEKYKYPVS
+1012 
-1027 SLPISKGQVLS
+1027 
-1038 KLDSPKT
+1038 PKT
-1045 SEEILTVP
+1045 
-1053 YRNLIGSLSFIA
+1053 N
-1065 IRTRP
+1065 
-1070 DIMYAVNVLSQFQ
+1070 
-1083 ANPGIKHWNCLLRLL
+1083 
-1098 GYLKYTQEYKLEL
+1098 
-1111 SKVKSLKLRCYS
+1111 
-1123 DSDFAT
+1123 
-1129 NRDDRVSMGGFI
+1129 
-1141 TFIDETPISWRT
+1141 
-1153 FKQKSV
+1153 
-1159 SLSTMEAEYVSLT
+1159 
-1172 EAAKEFIW
+1172 
-1180 LKNVIDNKSLN
+1180 
-1191 LELSENVMFCDNQ
+1191 
-1204 AAISFSK
+1204 
-1211 SPVEN
+1211 
-1216 YRTKHID
+1216 
-1223 VRYHFLRN
+1223 
-1231 LIYDKVFQ
+1231 
-1239 IKYIGTK
+1239 
-1246 NNLADIFTK
+1246 
-1255 PMVKEKLLEFCRKLF
+1255 
-1270 LFRE
+1270 

>member
-1 MGKTKK
+1 
-7 LLGIEFEEIGN
+7 
-18 SLFIHQRSYIRRLCE
+18 
-33 IYEKYKYPVSSLPIS
+33 
-48 KGQVLSKLDSPKTSE
+48 
-63 EILTVPYRNL
+63 
-73 IGSLSFIAI
+73 
-82 RTRPDIMYAVN
+82 
-93 VLSQFQANPGIKH
+93 
-106 WNCLLRLLGYL
+106 
-117 KYTQEYKLELSK
+117 
-129 VKSLKLRCYSDSDF
+129 
-143 ATNRDDRV
+143 
-151 SMGGFITFI
+151 
-160 DETPISWR
+160 
-168 TFKQKSVSLSTMEAD
+168 
-183 LELFFMNSVAST
+183 MNSVAST
-195 LNRVTDMEF
+195 LNRVADMEF
-204 NNQISVLTQNN
+204 NNQISVLTPNN

-225 LLMHYGCWQFIIQ
+225 LLMHYGCWQFIVQ

-293 DHFEPVTRARI
+293 DHFEPVTRARV

-437 GDLKPITN
+437 SG
-445 MKMSLA
+445 
-451 TEDKSCPVEG
+451 
-461 IGTLRFRKYGI
+461 
-472 NAFCHVNNDYLV
+472 
-484 KTSKNDSVKGLPRLT
+484 
-499 DNGKTHCIPCKLAKS
+499 
-514 KRVSFKKTGA
+514 
-524 VRSKRPLELL
+524 
-534 HMDLCGPMPT
+534 
-544 ESQGGNKYFL
+544 
-554 SIIDDYS
+554 
-561 RKVTVF
+561 KVTVF
-567 PIRNKSDVFH
+567 AIRNKSDVFH

-648 LLKSSEVP
+648 LFKSSEVP

-680 KTPFEKYSG
+680 KTPFENISG

-704 YAEGEATRLKS
+704 YAGVPKQIRKKFDMRAKMGIMMGYAQRTKGYRIWLIDENKLVETINSKRFINESFMKRVSKTITETPSTSEKPGVSSDNHNLIPCTEVKWIRNIGRKVTGSNVYYSIEGKATRLKF
-715 FNEIERYCKRHNI
+715 FNEIESSCKRHNI
-728 EYDPSLFNFRK
+728 KYDPSLFNFRK

-777 KWHDAMDK
+777 KWRDAMDK

-913 GLHQS
+913 GLPTRVDAS
-918 GRQWFL
+918 GF
-924 ELENKLIKLKF
+924 
-935 KKLEWVNCVYMFE
+935 
-948 DNVILLFYVDDMI
+948 
-961 IFGKEMENVNFVLQL
+961 
-976 LQKNFDL
+976 
-983 KIMGKTK
+983 
-990 KLLGIEFEEI
+990 
-1000 GNSLFIHQRSYI
+1000 
-1012 RRLCEIYEKYKYPVS
+1012 
-1027 SLPISKGQVLS
+1027 
-1038 KLDSPKT
+1038 
-1045 SEEILTVP
+1045 
-1053 YRNLIGSLSFIA
+1053 
-1065 IRTRP
+1065 
-1070 DIMYAVNVLSQFQ
+1070 
-1083 ANPGIKHWNCLLRLL
+1083 WN
-1098 GYLKYTQEYKLEL
+1098 
-1111 SKVKSLKLRCYS
+1111 
-1123 DSDFAT
+1123 
-1129 NRDDRVSMGGFI
+1129 
-1141 TFIDETPISWRT
+1141 
-1153 FKQKSV
+1153 
-1159 SLSTMEAEYVSLT
+1159 
-1172 EAAKEFIW
+1172 
-1180 LKNVIDNKSLN
+1180 
-1191 LELSENVMFCDNQ
+1191 
-1204 AAISFSK
+1204 
-1211 SPVEN
+1211 
-1216 YRTKHID
+1216 
-1223 VRYHFLRN
+1223 
-1231 LIYDKVFQ
+1231 
-1239 IKYIGTK
+1239 
-1246 NNLADIFTK
+1246 
-1255 PMVKEKLLEFCRKLF
+1255 
-1270 LFRE
+1270 

>member
-1 MGKTKK
+1 
-7 LLGIEFEEIGN
+7 
-18 SLFIHQRSYIRRLCE
+18 
-33 IYEKYKYPVSSLPIS
+33 
-48 KGQVLSKLDSPKTSE
+48 
-63 EILTVPYRNL
+63 
-73 IGSLSFIAI
+73 
-82 RTRPDIMYAVN
+82 
-93 VLSQFQANPGIKH
+93 
-106 WNCLLRLLGYL
+106 
-117 KYTQEYKLELSK
+117 
-129 VKSLKLRCYSDSDF
+129 
-143 ATNRDDRV
+143 
-151 SMGGFITFI
+151 
-160 DETPISWR
+160 
-168 TFKQKSVSLSTMEAD
+168 
-183 LELFFMNSVAST
+183 MNSVAST

-261 RCYTLIYTNISSDL
+261 RCYTLIYTNISSHL

-293 DHFEPVTRARI
+293 DHFEPVTRARV

-405 LSSFTSKKSKTLPGA
+405 LSSFTSKKSKTLPGT
-420 TAAAHGDPNG
+420 TAAAHGNPNG

-437 GDLKPITN
+437 DGKVFNCKTIKNVKQSIKTIGPCYVCNKYGHLKVNCKEKKSLPKSPSTVNETFNTEFNINLRFCEAECSLLELDKQLVTSCILFEENSDKGVWVIDTAATSHFCNDKSLFLDLKPITN

-461 IGTLRFRKYGI
+461 IGTLRFRVKYKGSFHEITLTDVLFNPKLRRNLLSGSRLESKGAHFVGTKGKI
-472 NAFCHVNNDYLV
+472 NVFNKDWIKLFSATRHENLYFFKPDHYIIPKSKEMSFFSDVTAKTKKGSIEIWHQRFCHVNNDYLV
-484 KTSKNDSVKGLPRLT
+484 KTSKNDSVKGLPRLA

-589 LSKKVIA
+589 LSKKVIV

-704 YAEGEATRLKS
+704 YAGVPKQIRKKFDMRAKMGIMMGYAQRTKGYRIWLIDENKLVETINVRFDVDKRGINFRQKVNSNLGYNLNLPDYYDDEDDSDRAKNSLTSRLVSKTSTETPSTSEKPDVSSDNHSLIPCTEVKWIRNIGRKVTGSNVYYSIEGEATRLKS

-728 EYDPSLFNFRK
+728 KYDPSLFNFRK

-777 KWHDAMDK
+777 KWRDAMDK
-785 EINVMM
+785 EINVMK

-843 FDEVFS
+843 FDEVF
-849 PVINFTIVRL
+849 
-859 FFTIC
+859 
-864 VCLWKWTHIQV
+864 
-875 DITNAYLYANLDTVI
+875 
-890 YMKQPTGYEIDNN
+890 
-903 KVCKLRKAIY
+903 
-913 GLHQS
+913 
-918 GRQWFL
+918 
-924 ELENKLIKLKF
+924 
-935 KKLEWVNCVYMFE
+935 
-948 DNVILLFYVDDMI
+948 
-961 IFGKEMENVNFVLQL
+961 
-976 LQKNFDL
+976 
-983 KIMGKTK
+983 
-990 KLLGIEFEEI
+990 
-1000 GNSLFIHQRSYI
+1000 
-1012 RRLCEIYEKYKYPVS
+1012 
-1027 SLPISKGQVLS
+1027 
-1038 KLDSPKT
+1038 
-1045 SEEILTVP
+1045 
-1053 YRNLIGSLSFIA
+1053 
-1065 IRTRP
+1065 
-1070 DIMYAVNVLSQFQ
+1070 
-1083 ANPGIKHWNCLLRLL
+1083 
-1098 GYLKYTQEYKLEL
+1098 QEYKLEL
-1111 SKVKSLKLRCYS
+1111 SEVKSLKLRCYS
-1123 DSDFAT
+1123 NSDFAT

-1191 LELSENVMFCDNQ
+1191 LELSEKCNV
-1204 AAISFSK
+1204 
-1211 SPVEN
+1211 
-1216 YRTKHID
+1216 
-1223 VRYHFLRN
+1223 L
-1231 LIYDKVFQ
+1231 
-1239 IKYIGTK
+1239 
-1246 NNLADIFTK
+1246 
-1255 PMVKEKLLEFCRKLF
+1255 
-1270 LFRE
+1270 